1 MSRPT
6 GAFLRMS
13 KSGRSRR
20 RPDARTKK
28 SSYARDSEELLPDA
42 RVAGEVLRAARERDA
57 ARLED
62 AGVVGE
68 SEGVRHILLDEED
81 GDACLANGG
90 KRGEHFADEA
100 RGKAESRLVEE
111 EEARACHEAAADR
124 AHLLLSSRERAG
136 FLGMAL
142 LEHREHGEDLRERA
156 RRLGPRS
163 LFPCPHLE
171 VLENRHARPELTR
184 LGHEPVRGSRVS
196 RPVREV
202 AAVEQDAS
210 APWREKA
217 RDRLQESGLPG
228 AVRAHEREDLAGLD
242 AERNLPDG
250 LHVSIGDVEAL
261 DGKEA
266 QRAASSGASPKY
278 AATTAGSR
286 STSSGRPSAILSPKF
301 RTRIRSETPT
311 TAWT

>member
-68 SEGVRHILLDEED
+68 SEGMRHILLDEED
-81 GDACLANGG
+81 GDAGLANGG
-90 KRGEHFADEA
+90 KRGEHLADEA

-156 RRLGPRS
+156 CRLGPRS
-163 LFPCPHLE
+163 LPPCPHLE
-171 VLENRHARPELTR
+171 VLENRHPRPELTR
-184 LGHEPVRGSRVS
+184 LGHEHEAVGSPRVC
-196 RPVREV
+196 RPVHEV

-210 APWREKA
+210 APT
-217 RDRLQESGLPG
+217 S
-228 AVRAHEREDLAGLD
+228 VRISPASTR
-242 AERNLPDG
+242 
-250 LHVSIGDVEAL
+250 
-261 DGKEA
+261 KETS
-266 QRAASSGASPKY
+266 Q
-278 AATTAGSR
+278 TAC
-286 STSSGRPSAILSPKF
+286 TFP
-301 RTRIRSETPT
+301 
-311 TAWT
+311 